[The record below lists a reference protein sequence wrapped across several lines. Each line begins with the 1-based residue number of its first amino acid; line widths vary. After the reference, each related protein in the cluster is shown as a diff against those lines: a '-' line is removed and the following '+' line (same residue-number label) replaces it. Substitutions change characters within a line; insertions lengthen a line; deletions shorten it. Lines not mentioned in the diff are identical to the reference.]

1 MLQLLQ
7 QEIASGKYRNW
18 SPDYHKAFFA
28 KLMQQLRNAGMDHAG
43 AVAIIEEVLR

>member
-28 KLMQQLRNAGMDHAG
+28 KLMQQLRDAGMDHTG
-43 AVAIIEEVLR
+43 AVAIIEEVLQ